1 MEKKPNIVSRIK
13 TYRRS
18 RREMRFSRS
27 AGGTIGIFLFLLF
40 LGFLMFIPFYLMI
53 VNSLKPIDEFFYWPP
68 RLYVINPTTA
78 NFRVVFRVVDT
89 WMVPFSRFIF
99 NSVFVSSVGMVLGI
113 VIASLAAYPLA
124 KAKIPGMKLITAIV
138 IGALLFNNSSI
149 DFVRFLIM
157 SIFGMI
163 DSYWALIIP
172 GLSGVI
178 LVFLIRQFIEA
189 TIPDEILEAARI
201 DGGSEFSILFKVV
214 LPMIK
219 PAIMTAV
226 VFSFPGLWSMEGAG
240 VYSENLR
247 TLPSVL
253 AQIALGGTALQGP
266 AAAVGVI
273 IMVPSFL
280 IFIYSQRSLMQT
292 MSYTGIK

>member
-1 MEKKPNIVSRIK
+1 MNIIKRIQI
-13 TYRRS
+13 YRRTK
-18 RREMRFSRS
+18 RELRFSRS
-27 AGGTIGIFLFLLF
+27 AGGTLGIFIFLLL
-40 LGFLMFIPFYLMI
+40 LGATMFIPFYLMI
-53 VNSLKPIDEFFYWPP
+53 VNSLKPLDEFFYWPP
-68 RLYVINPTTA
+68 RLYVINPTFG
-78 NFRVVFRVVDT
+78 NFRVVFRILDT

-99 NSVFVSSVGMVLGI
+99 NSAFVSLTGMVLGI
-113 VIASLAAYPLA
+113 AIASLAAYPLA
-124 KAKIPGMKLITAIV
+124 KAKIPGMKFVTAV
-138 IGALLFNNSSI
+138 VVGTLLFNNESVG
-149 DFVRFLIM
+149 FVRFVIM
-157 SIFGMI
+157 SQFGMI
-163 DSYWALIIP
+163 DTYWALIIP
-172 GLSGVI
+172 GLSGVV

-201 DGGSEFSILFKVV
+201 DGGSEFAILFKIV

-253 AQIALGGTALQGP
+253 AQIGLGGTALQGP

-280 IFIYSQRSLMQT
+280 IFVYSQRSLMQT
-292 MSYTGIK
+292 MSYSGIK